1 MISSRLPSAIIR
13 NSGKVQGEH
22 SCLAPW
28 WSITKS
34 VLATAVLKL
43 IDLGA
48 MRLDAFFEDWPFTI
62 RQLLQHTSGLT
73 NYGGPAYQRAVRQ
86 ETRCG
91 QSMNYSLG
99 AMQGDYC
106 PRPASNGHIPT
117 LGICSCDN

>member
-1 MISSRLPSAIIR
+1 M
-13 NSGKVQGEH
+13 
-22 SCLAPW
+22 PW

-73 NYGGPAYQRAVRQ
+73 NYGGPAYQRAVASGDAVWLRWP
-86 ETRCG
+86 RLFG
-91 QSMNYSLG
+91 QSFRFDEWSLCRG
-99 AMQGDYC
+99 
-106 PRPASNGHIPT
+106 
-117 LGICSCDN
+117 